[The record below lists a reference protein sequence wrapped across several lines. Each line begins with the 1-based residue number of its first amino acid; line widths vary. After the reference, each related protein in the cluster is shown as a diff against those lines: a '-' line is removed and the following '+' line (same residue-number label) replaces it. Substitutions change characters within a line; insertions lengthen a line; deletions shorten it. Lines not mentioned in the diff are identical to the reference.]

1 MPRSVDEETLR
12 QVYRKRGD
20 SIRLG
25 VLFSSAFGLPLSFR
39 EFVYTMENFCF
50 NIPIGDPCQSPDREG
65 YTGLLWLGLS
75 FTMVI
80 YGIISIRRGD
90 RRYGTGLLIGTFLY
104 VAQLMVAVAM
114 GIAWS

>member
-1 MPRSVDEETLR
+1 MPRSAEEQTPR
-12 QVYRKRGD
+12 QVHRKRGD

-25 VLFSSAFGLPLSFR
+25 VLFSSAFGLPLSFS
-39 EFVYTMENFCF
+39 EFVYQMENFCF

-104 VAQLMVAVAM
+104 VALSL
-114 GIAWS
+114 IHI

>member
-1 MPRSVDEETLR
+1 MPRSAEEQTPH
-12 QVYRKRGD
+12 QVHRKRGD

-25 VLFSSAFGLPLSFR
+25 VLFSSAFGLPLSFS
-39 EFVYTMENFCF
+39 EFVYQKENFCF
-50 NIPIGDPCQSPDREG
+50 NIPIGDPCQSPDRDG